1 MTPNRPYLLRAFY
14 DWITDNQCTPYLVV
28 NADFPQVQVPTQF
41 VQDGQIVL
49 NINPSAV
56 MQFEMDNQQ
65 ISFNAR
71 FSGQPMQVYVP
82 MGAVLAIYARE
93 NGEGTVFTAEE
104 TYEELIAFDEGDEF
118 LALDED
124 TPPELEAIDNPNPE
138 STTDKSDKSKDGKK
152 PNHLK
157 VIK

>member
-14 DWITDNQCTPYLVV
+14 DWIVDNDCTPHLVV
-28 NADFPQVQVPTQF
+28 NAEYPAVQVPMQF

-49 NINPSAV
+49 NISPSAV
-56 MQFEMDNQQ
+56 TQFDMDNQQ
-65 ISFNAR
+65 LSFNAR

-93 NGEGTVFTAEE
+93 NGEGTVFTQE
-104 TYEELIAFDEGDEF
+104 TFPEYEEELVESEEVVEATEEKPQ
-118 LALDED
+118 E
-124 TPPELEAIDNPNPE
+124 PE
-138 STTDKSDKSKDGKK
+138 KK
-152 PNHLK
+152 KGAHLR

>member
-14 DWITDNQCTPYLVV
+14 DWIVDNDCTPHLVV
-28 NADFPQVQVPTQF
+28 NAEYPAVQVPVQF

-49 NINPSAV
+49 NISPSAV
-56 MQFEMDNQQ
+56 TQFDMDNQQ
-65 ISFNAR
+65 LSFNAR

-93 NGEGTVFTAEE
+93 NGEGTVFTQE
-104 TYEELIAFDEGDEF
+104 TFPEYEEEQQAEHEE
-118 LALDED
+118 AVEA
-124 TPPELEAIDNPNPE
+124 TEEKPKEPE
-138 STTDKSDKSKDGKK
+138 KK
-152 PNHLK
+152 KGAHLR

>member
-14 DWITDNQCTPYLVV
+14 DWIVDNDCTPHLVV
-28 NADFPQVQVPTQF
+28 NAEYPAVQVPVQF

-49 NINPSAV
+49 NISPSAV
-56 MQFEMDNQQ
+56 TQFDMDNQQ
-65 ISFNAR
+65 LSFNAR

-93 NGEGTVFTAEE
+93 NGEGTVFTQETFPEYDEEQQVETETVTEAAEE
-104 TYEELIAFDEGDEF
+104 
-118 LALDED
+118 
-124 TPPELEAIDNPNPE
+124 NSKE
-138 STTDKSDKSKDGKK
+138 SEKK
-152 PNHLK
+152 KGVHLR

>member
-14 DWITDNQCTPYLVV
+14 DWIVDNDCTPHLVV
-28 NADFPQVQVPTQF
+28 NAEYPAVQVPVQF

-49 NINPSAV
+49 NISPSAV
-56 MQFEMDNQQ
+56 TQFDMDNQQ
-65 ISFNAR
+65 LSFNAR

-93 NGEGTVFTAEE
+93 NGEGTVFTQETFPEYDEEQQVEAEAVVEAAEE
-104 TYEELIAFDEGDEF
+104 KPKA
-118 LALDED
+118 
-124 TPPELEAIDNPNPE
+124 PE
-138 STTDKSDKSKDGKK
+138 KK
-152 PNHLK
+152 KGAHLR

>member
-14 DWITDNQCTPYLVV
+14 DWIVDNDCTPHLVV
-28 NADFPQVQVPTQF
+28 NAEYPAVQVPVQF

-49 NINPSAV
+49 NIIPSAV
-56 MQFEMDNQQ
+56 TQFDMDNQQ
-65 ISFNAR
+65 LSFNAR

-93 NGEGTVFTAEE
+93 NGEGTVFTQETFPEYDEEQQVEAEVAVEAAEE
-104 TYEELIAFDEGDEF
+104 KPKE
-118 LALDED
+118 
-124 TPPELEAIDNPNPE
+124 PE
-138 STTDKSDKSKDGKK
+138 KK
-152 PNHLK
+152 KGAHLR

>member
-14 DWITDNQCTPYLVV
+14 DWMVDNDCTPHLVV
-28 NADFPQVQVPTQF
+28 NADYPAVQVPMQF

-49 NINPSAV
+49 NISPSAV
-56 MQFEMDNQQ
+56 TQFDMDNQQ
-65 ISFNAR
+65 LSFNAR

-93 NGEGTVFTAEE
+93 NGEGTVFTQE
-104 TYEELIAFDEGDEF
+104 TFPEYEEEQQVE
-118 LALDED
+118 
-124 TPPELEAIDNPNPE
+124 PEEIVEAPKEPAKEPE
-138 STTDKSDKSKDGKK
+138 KK
-152 PNHLK
+152 KGAHLR